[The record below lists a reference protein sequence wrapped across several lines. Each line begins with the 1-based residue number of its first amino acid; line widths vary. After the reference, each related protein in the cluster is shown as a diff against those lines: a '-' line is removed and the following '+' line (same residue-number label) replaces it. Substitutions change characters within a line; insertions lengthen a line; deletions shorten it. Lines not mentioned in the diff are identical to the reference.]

1 MGSNVVLSVSASRSG
16 RPTIK
21 AVSRKFGSK
30 AIVLLQHSGK
40 RNSVGNGLKWG
51 ACVSC
56 GTSCIREDL
65 DLPRYLSRIRP
76 HPNDHSFVLAGAV
89 ARNGKGERK
98 KTLMVVDIE
107 SMITRRVKNTTNSTK
122 DNLFRAPRGSTS
134 GVLNEMLVRG
144 QRAEMGSASAS
155 SSGRPAIKVVSGK
168 FAVKC
173 KKCKNFSKTN
183 SKWIA

>member
-40 RNSVGNGLKWG
+40 RNSVGNGLKCG
-51 ACVSC
+51 AFVSC
-56 GTSCIREDL
+56 RTSRIGEDL
-65 DLPRYLSRIRP
+65 DLPRYSSRIRP

-98 KTLMVVDIE
+98 KTLVVVDIE
-107 SMITRRVKNTTNSTK
+107 SMQTHLSTC
-122 DNLFRAPRGSTS
+122 NFFIRHPIPSS
-134 GVLNEMLVRG
+134 LNATLLLPLV
-144 QRAEMGSASAS
+144 S
-155 SSGRPAIKVVSGK
+155 SSLTRIHSH
-168 FAVKC
+168 F
-173 KKCKNFSKTN
+173 
-183 SKWIA
+183 